1 MSKTTRRNLV
11 NFLVLV
17 MAAIAVVP
25 SLIGTAEWVTMNYV
39 VAGALALAV
48 VWFVVDLARSTT
60 GSLR

>member
-1 MSKTTRRNLV
+1 MSKTTRHNLV